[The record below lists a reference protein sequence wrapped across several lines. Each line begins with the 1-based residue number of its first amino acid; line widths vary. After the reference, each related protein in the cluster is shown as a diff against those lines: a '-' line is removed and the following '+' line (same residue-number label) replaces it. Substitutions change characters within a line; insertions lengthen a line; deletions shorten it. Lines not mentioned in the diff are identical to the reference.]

1 MTMYPAARAAVGLD
15 QTPQRFTDWEV
26 VRRLDARSEIPGL
39 WLTGQDTVTCG
50 QPIVQGA
57 GLITALRMLGFT
69 KAMRF
74 LAKAA
79 PPVVRHVVR
88 ELRAGS

>member
-1 MTMYPAARAAVGLD
+1 M
-15 QTPQRFTDWEV
+15 

>member
-1 MTMYPAARAAVGLD
+1 MNLIKQHIETAR
-15 QTPQRFTDWEV
+15 RFTDWEIV
-26 VRRLDARSEIPGL
+26 KRLDARTEIPGL

-57 GLITALRMLGFT
+57 GLITALRMLGF
-69 KAMRF
+69 RRSLQF

-79 PPVVRHVVR
+79 PPIVRHVVDEMRSRSR
-88 ELRAGS
+88 EAR